1 MPGGGVALLHAS
13 RRLDSLEGENFDQNI
28 GIKIVKNACRVPTK
42 TICQNAGFEGSIVV
56 DKLLEANVANHGFNA
71 ANGEYCD
78 MKKAGVIDPTKVT
91 RVALVDASGVASL
104 MITTEA
110 MIVDEP
116 KPEGATPAA
125 GGMGGGMGGMGGM
138 M

>member
-1 MPGGGVALLHAS
+1 MYAS
-13 RRLDSLEGENFDQNI
+13 ERLSKIKGENFDQDV
-28 GIKIVKNACRVPTK
+28 GISIVKKACRIPTK

-56 DKLLEANVANHGFNA
+56 DKLIAGKDESKGFDA
-71 ANGEYCD
+71 AKGEYVK
-78 MKKAGVIDPTKVT
+78 MIEAGIVDPTKVV

-110 MIVDEP
+110 TIVAEP
-116 KPEGATPAA
+116 EEKKGGAPD
-125 GGMGGGMGGMGGM
+125 MGGMGGMGGM